1 MVYGLLETVSK
12 FKKNAEFLKSE
23 HFVLELRG
31 CAFLTEPPFRAS
43 NCKQPIREILV
54 KKIMEIYNFLKLV
67 ILHKNKQLFFF

>member
-43 NCKQPIREILV
+43 NCKSTDSRNTCEEDNGNL
-54 KKIMEIYNFLKLV
+54 
-67 ILHKNKQLFFF
+67 